1 MLPEFAAFRAVWV
14 EITSSHHG
22 HGGPGW
28 EFGTCLWSPVVDEG
42 GAARYQVMWEPEA
55 GDLVLHFYRHTWDG
69 QPSCTQ
75 LCGFS
80 LVHQSCREVTV
91 APPTP
96 GRWVAPAYYRIDLT
110 GYQPLATRLN
120 PEALNKHPDYLAR
133 VRQELVPNRP
143 ARYPF
148 SSYGPLIRVT
158 QGQYLTRCTALL
170 YQVLQDALGLDT
182 LPLSADTIP
191 APATASARRPTEYQE
206 GQRKLREAY
215 FFTRNPR
222 LAAEVKRLRDY
233 TCEVCH
239 FNFRQHY
246 GVLGQDYAECH
257 HKNPLSER
265 PEELWSQ
272 ALTTSLDDVAVLC
285 ANCHRMV
292 HRQRPALAVESL
304 RAHWLAAQHAA
315 NTSFT

>member
-22 HGGPGW
+22 HGGLGW
-28 EFGTCLWSPVVDEG
+28 EFGSCLWSPVVDEG

-55 GDLVLHFYRHTWDG
+55 SDLVLHFYRHTWDG
-69 QPSCTQ
+69 LPSCTQ

-80 LVHQSCREVTV
+80 RVHQPCHEVTV
-91 APPTP
+91 APPSP
-96 GRWVAPAYYRIDLT
+96 GRWAAPAYYRIELT

-120 PEALNKHPDYLAR
+120 PDALNRHPDYLAR
-133 VRQELVPNRP
+133 VRQELIPNRP

-148 SSYGPLIRVT
+148 SSYGSLIRVT
-158 QGQYLTRCTALL
+158 QGQYLTRCTAPL

-182 LPLSADTIP
+182 TPLAVVTNVPD
-191 APATASARRPTEYQE
+191 APATARRHTEYQE

-215 FFTRNPR
+215 FFARNPR
-222 LAAEVKRLRDY
+222 LAAEAKRQRDY
-233 TCEVCH
+233 TCEICS
-239 FNFRQHY
+239 FNFRQQY
-246 GVLGQDYAECH
+246 GALGQDFAECH

-272 ALTTSLDDVAVLC
+272 VLTTSLDDVAVVC
-285 ANCHRMV
+285 ANCHRML
-292 HRQRPALAVESL
+292 HRQRPALSVEAL
-304 RAHWLAAQHAA
+304 RAQWLAAR
-315 NTSFT
+315 S